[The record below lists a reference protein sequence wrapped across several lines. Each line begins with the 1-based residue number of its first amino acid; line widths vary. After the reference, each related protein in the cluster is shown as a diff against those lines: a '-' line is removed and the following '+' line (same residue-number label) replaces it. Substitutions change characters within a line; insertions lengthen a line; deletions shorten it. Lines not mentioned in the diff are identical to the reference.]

1 MKWIGQYIQD
11 FIARFRNDVYLENIA
26 DGTVANDK
34 FLGLDA
40 NNKIVKETVTS
51 SSGDITGVTAG
62 TNLSGGGT
70 SGSVT
75 LNLQADLEVMNS
87 IGFAGT
93 DNKIKSTGD
102 LTIQIDADNN
112 GSSTFKVQ
120 NGGGFDV
127 LSFDESGNL
136 AIKGGITS
144 NNGATIP
151 NKGSAGDFAVFDSNV
166 VKSRTGAEVKT
177 DLSLNNVE
185 NKSSATIRGEIVDSD
200 IPNLNASKINAGTFA
215 DAQIPNLNASKIN
228 AGTLADAQ
236 IPNLAASKIT
246 SGTFGASQIP
256 DLNTSKLTAGT
267 LSVDR
272 GGTGAATLASNSI
285 LTGNGTSAVQAESG
299 LTYDSEVLNIGDD
312 DDGVA
317 EIRRL
322 RHTDDNGGDFYIR
335 GGDATGTDKNGGPL
349 RLYGGRGTGAGSG
362 GAVTIST
369 STVGSSGSTLQSN
382 DIVATFKTNKDT
394 QLAGNL
400 VFEGSTPDANETTFS
415 ITDPTADRTITVPD
429 ATGTMCVSGAS
440 GTNMVVLGSGTGYAV
455 SPAAQTWHFGNSP
468 YGFNHFNWKT
478 VTASMVADGA
488 TFTLSEDYNI
498 VGIHVPAALSKVV
511 LKVSCRP
518 AGASNE
524 TLKVALCS
532 ADRDAGGSNTTWTAL
547 SSNTNETTQGVMES
561 CDVTYTGS
569 IAESKILSIGIGI
582 DESSVSTTNIRFT
595 WQLIGYLT

>member
-11 FIARFRNDVYLENIA
+11 FIARFRSDVYLENLTEATQDHVVSI
-26 DGTVANDK
+26 DSNGKLYKQDK
-34 FLGLDA
+34 A
-40 NNKIVKETVTS
+40 T
-51 SSGDITGVTAG
+51 GDITGVTAG

-75 LNLQADLEVMNS
+75 LNLQADLEVINS
-87 IGFAGT
+87 ISFAGT
-93 DNKIKSTGD
+93 DNKIKSTRD

-112 GSSTFKVQ
+112 EASTFKIQ
-120 NGGGFDV
+120 NGGGFDI

-144 NNGATIP
+144 NDGATIP

-185 NKSSATIRGEIVDSD
+185 NKSSATIRGEIVASD
-200 IPNLNASKINAGTFA
+200 VPNLNASKVNAGTFD
-215 DAQIPNLNASKIN
+215 DARIPDLGASKV
-228 AGTLADAQ
+228 
-236 IPNLAASKIT
+236 T
-246 SGTFGASQIP
+246 SGTFDDARIP

-267 LSVDR
+267 LPVDR

-322 RHTDDNGGDFYIR
+322 RHTDDDGGDFYIR

-369 STVGSSGSTLQSN
+369 SAAGGSGATLHSSN
-382 DIVATFKTNKDT
+382 TIASFRTDGDT
-394 QLAGNL
+394 LLTGNL
-400 VFEGSTPDANETTFS
+400 IFEGSTSDTNETTFS
-415 ITDPTADRTITVPD
+415 ITDPTANRTITVPD
-429 ATGTMCVSGAS
+429 ATGTMCISGAS
-440 GTNMVVLGSGTGYAV
+440 GTNMVVLGSGTGYVV
-455 SPAAQTWHFGNSP
+455 SPAAQTWHFGNSL
-468 YGFNHFNWKT
+468 YGFNHFNWKS
-478 VTASMVADGA
+478 VTAGIVADSA
-488 TFTLSEDYNI
+488 TFTLSEDYNG

-518 AGASNE
+518 AGTSNE

-532 ADRDAGGSNTTWTAL
+532 ADRDVGGANTTWTAL
-547 SSNTNETTQGVMES
+547 GSNTNETSVGVFES

-569 IAESKILSIGIGI
+569 IATSKILSIGIGI